1 VIQSGA
7 RVAPDPRRST
17 EPILSAVDLQV
28 GYGHLPVLHGLSVA
42 VRPGE
47 IVALLGANGAGK
59 TTTLLAL
66 AGVLTPIGGSVLL
79 DGRSAPEG
87 LHRRADAGLALIC
100 EDRSVFMGLTC
111 RENLRLGRGG
121 IEESLALMPELEPL
135 LDRKVGLMSGGEQQ
149 MLTLARALAGAPK
162 VLLADELTLGLA
174 PLIVARL
181 LTRLRAAADRGVGVL
196 IVEERATRALQV
208 ADRVC
213 VLRRGE
219 IVIEGT
225 AAEMGS
231 RLAEIEASYLS
242 EVADGQA
249 TASGG
254 HAR

>member
-1 VIQSGA
+1 MTQTGD
-7 RVAPDPRRST
+7 RTVA
-17 EPILSAVDLQV
+17 EPILEAADLEV
-28 GYGHLPVLHGLSVA
+28 GYGHLPVLKGLSVA

-59 TTTLLAL
+59 TTTLMAL
-66 AGVLTPIGGSVLL
+66 SGVLTPISGSVRL
-79 DGRSAPEG
+79 DGRPAPEG
-87 LHRRADAGLALIC
+87 LHRRADAGVALIC

-121 IEESLALMPELEPL
+121 VQESLALMPELEPL

-149 MLTLARALAGAPK
+149 MLTLARALAGSPK

-181 LTRLRAAADRGVGVL
+181 LTSLRAAADRGVGVL
-196 IVEERATRALQV
+196 IVEERVQRALQI

-242 EVADGQA
+242 AAADEPGA
-249 TASGG
+249 TIGG
-254 HAR
+254 HGS